1 MWNETNPKISYWHH
15 PGDHG
20 AAVKSKDT
28 AILHSAALWES
39 AMPCARY
46 WDAENKSLTGAYTGE
61 LSV

>member
-1 MWNETNPKISYWHH
+1 MWNEANPKISCWHH
-15 PGDHG
+15 AGDHC
-20 AAVKSKDT
+20 AVVKSKDA

-46 WDAENKSLTGAYTGE
+46 WDAENKSLTGAYTRE